1 MKLRP
6 MLQVRDVASSSAW
19 YQNVLGLQ
27 SGHGGDE
34 YEMLFAGA
42 DFVLQLHHDDPAEHR
57 IPKVS
62 GEGGDSSGVTLWF
75 EAEDRSGFE
84 ELVERARSAEA
95 HFMGDPEWNPVAH
108 HHEATILDP
117 DGYIVVLHSPFEAP

>member
-1 MKLRP
+1 MA
-6 MLQVRDVASSSAW
+6 QSSTW
-19 YQNVLGLQ
+19 YQNVLGLD

-42 DFVLQLHHDDPAEHR
+42 DFVLQLHHDDPEEHR

-62 GEGGDSSGVTLWF
+62 GEAGGGSGVSLWF
-75 EAEDRSGFE
+75 EVGNRSDFDK
-84 ELVERARSAEA
+84 LVERARSANA
-95 HFMGDPEWNPVAH
+95 QFMGEPQWNPVAH